1 MRKLE
6 ATYKAKRDDQ
16 TYAYE
21 VTCCVIGHTALW
33 EAKIRLR
40 DQLVGMPC
48 GEVLTPGGV
57 NLTGAVKSEVEA
69 AIEHRLVVE

>member
-6 ATYKAKRDDQ
+6 GAYKARRDHQ

-21 VTCCVIGHTALW
+21 VTCHFFGRTALW

-40 DQLVGMPC
+40 DELVGMPC
-48 GEVLTPGGV
+48 GEVLSPGGES
-57 NLTGAVKSEVEA
+57 LAGAVKSEVEA
-69 AIEHRLVVE
+69 AIEHRLVME

>member
-6 ATYKAKRDDQ
+6 GAYKAKRDDQ
-16 TYAYE
+16 TYTYE
-21 VTCCVIGHTALW
+21 VTYHAIGHTALW
-33 EAKIRLR
+33 EANIRLR

-57 NLTGAVKSEVEA
+57 DLTGAVKLEVEA